1 MSTQA
6 ENTTSRFDSFK
17 WLIAIALIAG
27 GVVGF
32 NMLSEQ
38 SILIRA
44 GVVLVAVALAILT
57 AMMTATGKSLWKFA
71 RESRT
76 ELRKVIWPTSGET
89 VRTSIAVIIMV
100 IVLGAFLWLL
110 DWVIVKLLS
119 LITG

>member
-89 VRTSIAVIIMV
+89 VRTSIAVSIMV
-100 IVLGAFLWLL
+100 IVLGAFSWLL

>member
-100 IVLGAFLWLL
+100 IVLGAFSWLL

-119 LITG
+119 LVTG